1 MHAYDEIYVAKAQTA
16 LGQML
21 RYAVEDCRCDL
32 NEFWDM
38 FLISGVA
45 DMFGSGDYLWG
56 CPVSKSPMKSFGT

>member
-45 DMFGSGDYLWG
+45 DMFGSGDFTKQVLYRNK
-56 CPVSKSPMKSFGT
+56 CHTAPF